1 MYSCACDCA
10 KYFIAH
16 HCFFCVF
23 VRFHGQGVMDFVK
36 RVATD
41 NTDECEMCTA
51 MLIVITY
58 VVHTVRAVV
67 HHASDRLK

>member
-1 MYSCACDCA
+1 
-10 KYFIAH
+10 
-16 HCFFCVF
+16 
-23 VRFHGQGVMDFVK
+23 MDFVK